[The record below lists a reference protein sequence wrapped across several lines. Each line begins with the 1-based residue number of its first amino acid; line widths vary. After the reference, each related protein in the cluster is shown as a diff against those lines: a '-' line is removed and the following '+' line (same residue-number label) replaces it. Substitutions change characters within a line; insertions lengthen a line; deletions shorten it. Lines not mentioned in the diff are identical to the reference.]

1 VGVKRLNNNIRR
13 LIKVEIKTIGVIGA
27 GTMGSG
33 IAQVAAEAGFKV
45 IMRDIEDS
53 FVERGI
59 KNISKNLGR
68 AVEKGK
74 KSQDEA
80 DQIAGRISGTS
91 LLDDLKEADLII
103 EAVVENMELKKEL
116 YGELDRV
123 CSPDTVFASNTSGLS
138 ITEMASATKRHE
150 KVVGMHFFNPVPV
163 MKLVEVIKGAA
174 TSEETFNLI
183 MEISKKLG
191 KEPIAVNEAPLFVV
205 NRILVPMI
213 NEAAYV
219 LMEGVAGAE
228 DIDKGMMLGAN
239 HPIGPLALA
248 DLVGIDVLLAV
259 QDTLYKETG
268 DSKYR
273 ACPLIRKM
281 VRAGHLG
288 RKSGKGFYSYS

>member
-1 VGVKRLNNNIRR
+1 M
-13 LIKVEIKTIGVIGA
+13 EIKTIGVVGA

-33 IAQVAAEAGFKV
+33 IAQVAAEAGFEV
-45 IMRDIEDS
+45 VMRDIEDS
-53 FVERGI
+53 FVHRGMSAI
-59 KNISKNLGR
+59 KKNLGR

-74 KSQDEA
+74 KTSEEA
-80 DQIAGRISGTS
+80 EKIIGRIKGTTN
-91 LLDDLKEADLII
+91 LEDLKDADLVI
-103 EAVVENMELKKEL
+103 EAVIENMELKREL
-116 YGELDRV
+116 YTDLDRICKPEAV
-123 CSPDTVFASNTSGLS
+123 IASNTSGLS
-138 ITEMASATKRHE
+138 ITEMASVTKRPD
-150 KVVGMHFFNPVPV
+150 KLVGMHFFNPVPV
-163 MKLVEVIKGAA
+163 MKLVEVIMGAS
-174 TSEETFNLI
+174 TSNDTFQLI
-183 MEISKKLG
+183 MAISRKLG

-213 NEAAYV
+213 NEAAFV

-248 DLVGIDVLLAV
+248 DLVGLDVLLAV
-259 QDTLYKETG
+259 QDTLYSETG

-288 RKSGKGFYSYS
+288 RKSGRGFYSYE